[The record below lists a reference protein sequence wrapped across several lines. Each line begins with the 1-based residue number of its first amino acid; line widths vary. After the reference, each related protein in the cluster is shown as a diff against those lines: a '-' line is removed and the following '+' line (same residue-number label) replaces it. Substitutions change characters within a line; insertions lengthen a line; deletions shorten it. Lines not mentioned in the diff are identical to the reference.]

1 MLSSH
6 LRLGILCGQVL
17 FQQLVMRMKQPFR
30 IAIIGGG
37 LGGLYAALAIHYHCQ
52 LSQIQIDVYEQAA
65 EYKEIGAGVGIGPNA
80 AKLIE
85 NIGLGDEA
93 RKIAGKRNDIWITFR
108 RYDTGGEVVTVTMPP
123 DAGNLSQLPMHRAEF
138 LELLI
143 EAIRERSAGTLHTKK
158 QCRKLEEQGD
168 SMLITFTDGTTTSAN
183 LVIGAD
189 GIHSAVRGN
198 YIDDQ
203 PQYGGMVV
211 YRGLCPIDC
220 IQDNWPLPSHAAMW
234 IAPGK
239 HLLTFPISNNKTL
252 NVVGFVSTP
261 YETLGEVKESW
272 TLQGS
277 KADVQREYAD
287 FEPVV
292 QNLLNHMD
300 HNPLKWILF
309 DRPSLKQWIYAGG
322 KVALLGDAAHAMC
335 PHQGAGA
342 GQAIEDGYIL
352 ARCLQDYFSATTHTQ
367 HHSSSTQLESYLQL
381 YQSIRLPRAE
391 RVQATSRQ
399 AGDLYEFKDQDVL
412 DLDFQAALP
421 VVKNKIEGRMK
432 WIWTDDIDA
441 AYKAA
446 KADVGLGSD
455 EAGDGQRSRL

>member
-1 MLSSH
+1 MWEE
-6 LRLGILCGQVL
+6 
-17 FQQLVMRMKQPFR
+17 QPFR

-37 LGGLYAALAIHYHCQ
+37 LGGLYAALAIHYHCH
-52 LSQIQIDVYEQAA
+52 SAHIQIDVYEQAA

-93 RKIAGKRNDIWITFR
+93 CKIAGKRNDIWITFR

-123 DAGNLSQLPMHRAEF
+123 DAGKLLQLPMHRAEF
-138 LELLI
+138 LDLLTQ
-143 EAIRERSAGTLHTKK
+143 AIRQRGAATLHTKK

-168 SMLITFTDGTTTSAN
+168 SMVVTFADGSTTSAN

-189 GIHSAVRGN
+189 GIHSAVRAN
-198 YIDDQ
+198 YVDDQ

-211 YRGLCPIDC
+211 YRGLCPIDS
-220 IQDNWPLPSHAAMW
+220 IQDHWPLPSHAAMW

-261 YETLGEVKESW
+261 YETLGEVQESW

-292 QNLLNHMD
+292 QNLLDHMD

-352 ARCLQDYFSATTHTQ
+352 ARCLQDYFASTPVAATAASAQ
-367 HHSSSTQLESYLQL
+367 HGRPSSTLVVDVEPYLDL
-381 YQSIRLPRAE
+381 YQAIRLPRAE

-399 AGDLYEFKDQDVL
+399 AGDLYEFKDADVR

-421 VVKNKIEGRMK
+421 VVKDKIAGRMK

-441 AYKAA
+441 AYEAA
-446 KADVGLGSD
+446 KASSVGLGG
-455 EAGDGQRSRL
+455 GDDMMMESGQRSRL